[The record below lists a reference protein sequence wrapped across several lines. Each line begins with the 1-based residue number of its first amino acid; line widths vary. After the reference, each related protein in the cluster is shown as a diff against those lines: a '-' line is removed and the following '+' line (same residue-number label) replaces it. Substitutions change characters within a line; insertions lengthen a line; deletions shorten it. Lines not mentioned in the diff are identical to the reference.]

1 MVSCHVSKKT
11 KQSTMLVPGN
21 MLALL
26 FTHEITGE
34 IVPCSSDLSISKL
47 ESAIDLYGLLC
58 V

>member
-26 FTHEITGE
+26 FTRQNTGE
-34 IVPCSSDLSISKL
+34 MVPCSSDLSISKL
-47 ESAIDLYGLLC
+47 ESAIDVGLL
-58 V
+58 